1 MEKLKFIFR
10 YIQYFFTAKGK
21 MFIHSPFVFDLYT
34 KVILSKKDFY
44 AFDQIL
50 AIRKMLLKNETKI
63 KVSDFGA
70 GSHINND
77 NEKSIKSIAKN
88 AAKSDRIGQLLF
100 KLLDHIQPKNALELG
115 TSLGIST
122 LYQCLA
128 SKNTKW
134 TTMEGCPETAK
145 VAQKIFASVKAENV
159 KVVVGD
165 FALTLPET
173 VASYTTLDY
182 IFFDGNHRKQPTLD
196 YFKIC
201 LEKVNEGSLFI
212 FDDIH
217 WSAEMEEAWEE
228 IKNHPQVTVT
238 IDLFWIGLVF
248 FKKNQ
253 EKEHFVL
260 KF

>member
-1 MEKLKFIFR
+1 
-10 YIQYFFTAKGK
+10 

-44 AFDQIL
+44 AFDQIV
-50 AIRKMLLKNETKI
+50 AVRKMLLKNQTKI
-63 KVSDFGA
+63 KVTDFGA
-70 GSHINND
+70 GSQINNA
-77 NEKSIKSIAKN
+77 NEKSIATIAKN
-88 AAKSDRIGQLLF
+88 AAKSDNIGRLLF
-100 KLLDHIQPKNALELG
+100 KLLDHFQPKNALELG

-122 LYQCLA
+122 LYQCLV
-128 SKNTKW
+128 SKNTRW

-145 VAQKIFASVKAENV
+145 IAQKVFAANKAENV
-159 KVVVGD
+159 KIVVGD

-173 VASYTTLDY
+173 VNSYPTLDY
-182 IFFDGNHRKQPTLD
+182 VFFDGNHRKKPTLE

-201 LEKVNEGSLFI
+201 LEKANENSLFI

-228 IKNHPQVTVT
+228 IKQHPQVTVT

-248 FKKNQ
+248 FKTSQ
-253 EKEHFVL
+253 EKEHFIL
-260 KF
+260 RF